1 MAARPRKNNI
11 SIPNLYPLYSRKVNK
26 VYWRYKHPITGKF
39 HSLGTDEAEATAI
52 AIEANKRLAEQ
63 QTRQIMAITDRIS
76 TSSGKSIST
85 NTWLERYWKIQQER
99 LKSGDIKENT
109 IKQKAKPVS
118 LLKERVGMKLISAV
132 NVRDIA
138 QILDDYL
145 AEGRPRMAQVIRS
158 VLIDVFKEAQHA
170 GEVPPGYNPALAT
183 KQPRRKITRQRLTLE
198 EWQKIFDIADENHKY
213 MGNAMLLAIVTG
225 QRLGDISR
233 MKFSDIW
240 DDHLHVEQEKT
251 GSKIAIPLALRCNA
265 INWSLRDVVDRC
277 RDYVVSPYLVHFF
290 RTTSQA
296 ERGTQVKARTLTMN
310 FSKARDSANI
320 KWGEGTP
327 ATFHE
332 QRSLSE
338 RLYAAQGIDTQKL
351 LGHKSPNQTA
361 RYHDD
366 RGKEWIKISTDC

>member
-145 AEGRPRMAQVIRS
+145 AEGQPRMAQVIRS